1 MNTPERY
8 DGTAITLHWLMA
20 ALMIGLFGLG
30 LVLEEFPK
38 GDLRTQ
44 MFGLHKAFG
53 TLALVLVVARLT
65 WRLTH
70 PAPTLPATMPRLET
84 NLARLGHVALYA
96 LMIALPLSG
105 IVMSQAGGREVSMFG
120 LVVPTLVQPNHDLKE
135 ACEEVHEI
143 LAWTLAMV
151 VGGHLLAAL
160 RHHFMLKD
168 DVLARMLPG
177 GK

>member
-1 MNTPERY
+1 MNASSRY
-8 DGTAITLHWLMA
+8 DGVAVTLHWLMA
-20 ALMIGLFGLG
+20 VLLIALWGLG
-30 LVLEEFPK
+30 LVLEELPK
-38 GDLRTQ
+38 GDFRAQ

-53 TLALVLVVARLT
+53 ALVLVLVAARLA

-70 PAPTLPATMPRLET
+70 SAPALPDSMAGLEAA
-84 NLARLGHVALYA
+84 LARLGHLALYA
-96 LMIALPLSG
+96 LMIVLPLSG

-120 LVVPTLVQPNHDLKE
+120 LVLPTLVQPDHDLKE
-135 ACEEVHEI
+135 AFEEVHEVLAWI
-143 LAWTLAMV
+143 LALV

-168 DVLARMLPG
+168 DVLTRMLPG